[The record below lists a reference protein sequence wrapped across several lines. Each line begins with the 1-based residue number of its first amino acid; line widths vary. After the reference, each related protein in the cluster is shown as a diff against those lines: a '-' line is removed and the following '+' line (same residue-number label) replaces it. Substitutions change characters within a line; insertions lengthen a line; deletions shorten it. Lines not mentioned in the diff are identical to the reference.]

1 MSSKNILK
9 KIFLKFYFY
18 VLHSIIFIL
27 YICNTKL
34 TCINRYLII
43 NTMKVTV
50 NINLG
55 GYAFNVD
62 DDAYERLR
70 QYMKSLEKEFSGE
83 PGASEIMSDI
93 EGRISE
99 LFKAR
104 LNAYKQVITMKDV
117 EEVMGI
123 LGSPEVISG
132 GEPGGEVPPRSQRRM
147 YRDPDRRVFGG
158 VCAGISAYLD
168 WDPLILRII
177 FALLIFAGGFGLG
190 LYLILWIVL
199 PEAKTTAQKL
209 EMRGDP
215 VTIDNIKDSVRQEFD
230 TVKKKMNI

>member
-1 MSSKNILK
+1 M
-9 KIFLKFYFY
+9 
-18 VLHSIIFIL
+18 HSINFYL

-83 PGASEIMSDI
+83 PGASEIMTDI

-117 EEVMGI
+117 EEVMAI

-132 GEPGGEVPPRSQRRM
+132 SEPSGEVPPRSSRRM

-177 FALLIFAGGFGLG
+177 FAILIFAGGFGLG
-190 LYLILWIVL
+190 LYIILWIVL

-215 VTIDNIKDSVRQEFD
+215 VTIDNIKDSVRQEFE

>member
-1 MSSKNILK
+1 M
-9 KIFLKFYFY
+9 
-18 VLHSIIFIL
+18 HGIIFCL
-27 YICNTKL
+27 YICIIKL

-43 NTMKVTV
+43 ITMKMTV

-55 GYAFNVD
+55 GYAFNLD

-70 QYMKSLEKEFSGE
+70 QYMKRLEKEFSGE

-99 LFKAR
+99 LFRSK
-104 LNAYKQVITMKDV
+104 LNSYKQVITLKDV
-117 EEVMGI
+117 EEVMAI
-123 LGSPEVISG
+123 LGSPEDISG
-132 GEPGGEVPPRSQRRM
+132 GEPGGEIPPRSHRRI

-168 WDPLILRII
+168 WDPLIMRII
-177 FALLIFAGGFGLG
+177 FAVLIFAGGFGLG

-199 PEAKTTAQKL
+199 PEARTTAQKL

-215 VTIDNIKDSVRQEFD
+215 VTIENIKDTVRQEFN
-230 TVKKKMNI
+230 TVKEKMNL

>member
-1 MSSKNILK
+1 M
-9 KIFLKFYFY
+9 KIT
-18 VLHSIIFIL
+18 I
-27 YICNTKL
+27 
-34 TCINRYLII
+34 
-43 NTMKVTV
+43 

-55 GYAFNVD
+55 GYPFNVD
-62 DDAYERLR
+62 EDAYERLR

-83 PGASEIMSDI
+83 SSASEIMADI
-93 EGRISE
+93 EGRIAE
-99 LFKAR
+99 LFKMR

-117 EEVMGI
+117 EEVMAI

-132 GEPGGEVPPRSQRRM
+132 NSSSDERPPRSQRRI
-147 YRDPDRRVFGG
+147 YRDQDRRVFGG

-168 WDPLILRII
+168 WDPLIMRII
-177 FALLIFAGGFGLG
+177 FSILIIAGGFGLG

-215 VTIDNIKDSVRQEFD
+215 VTVENIKDSVKQEFE
-230 TVKKKMNI
+230 TVKKKMNL

>member
-1 MSSKNILK
+1 MHGI
-9 KIFLKFYFY
+9 IFYFY
-18 VLHSIIFIL
+18 
-27 YICNTKL
+27 ICITKL

-43 NTMKVTV
+43 KTMKMTV

-55 GYAFNVD
+55 SYAFNLD

-70 QYMKSLEKEFSGE
+70 QYMKRLEKEFSGE

-99 LFKAR
+99 LFRTK
-104 LNAYKQVITMKDV
+104 LNAYKQVITLKDV
-117 EEVMGI
+117 EEVMAI
-123 LGSPEVISG
+123 LGSPEDISG
-132 GEPGGEVPPRSQRRM
+132 GEPAGEVPPRSQRRI

-168 WDPLILRII
+168 WNPLIMRII
-177 FALLIFAGGFGLG
+177 FTVLIFAGGFGLG

-199 PEAKTTAQKL
+199 PEARTTAQKL

-215 VTIDNIKDSVRQEFD
+215 VTIENIRETVRQEFN
-230 TVKKKMNI
+230 TVKEKMNL

>member
-1 MSSKNILK
+1 
-9 KIFLKFYFY
+9 
-18 VLHSIIFIL
+18 
-27 YICNTKL
+27 
-34 TCINRYLII
+34 
-43 NTMKVTV
+43 MKVTV

-55 GYAFNVD
+55 GYPFNMD
-62 DDAYERLR
+62 EDAYERLR

-83 PGASEIMSDI
+83 SSASEIMSDI
-93 EGRISE
+93 EGRIAE
-99 LFKAR
+99 LFRMR

-117 EEVMGI
+117 EEVMAI

-132 GEPGGEVPPRSQRRM
+132 GEATDERPPRSQRRI

-158 VCAGISAYLD
+158 VCAGISAWLD
-168 WDPLILRII
+168 WDPLIMRII
-177 FALLIFAGGFGLG
+177 FAVLVLPGGFGLG

-215 VTIDNIKDSVRQEFD
+215 VTIENIKDSVKQEFK
-230 TVKKKMNI
+230 TVKKKMNM

>member
-1 MSSKNILK
+1 M
-9 KIFLKFYFY
+9 KIT
-18 VLHSIIFIL
+18 I
-27 YICNTKL
+27 
-34 TCINRYLII
+34 
-43 NTMKVTV
+43 

-55 GYAFNVD
+55 GYPFNVD
-62 DDAYERLR
+62 EDAYERLR

-83 PGASEIMSDI
+83 SSASEIMADI
-93 EGRISE
+93 EGRIAE
-99 LFKAR
+99 LFKMR

-117 EEVMGI
+117 EEVMAI

-132 GEPGGEVPPRSQRRM
+132 NSTTDERPPRSQRRI

-168 WDPLILRII
+168 WDPLIMRII
-177 FALLIFAGGFGLG
+177 FAILVIAGGFGLA

-215 VTIDNIKDSVRQEFD
+215 VTVENIKDSVKQEFE
-230 TVKKKMNI
+230 TVKKKMNL

>member
-1 MSSKNILK
+1 MHGI
-9 KIFLKFYFY
+9 IFL
-18 VLHSIIFIL
+18 L
-27 YICNTKL
+27 YLCKVKL
-34 TCINRYLII
+34 ICINRYLIKK
-43 NTMKVTV
+43 TMKITI

-55 GYAFNVD
+55 GYPFNVD
-62 DDAYERLR
+62 EDAYERLR

-83 PGASEIMSDI
+83 SSASEIMADI
-93 EGRISE
+93 EGRIAE
-99 LFKAR
+99 LFKMR

-117 EEVMGI
+117 EEVMAI

-132 GEPGGEVPPRSQRRM
+132 NSTTDERPPRSQRRI

-177 FALLIFAGGFGLG
+177 FAILIVAGGFGLA

-215 VTIDNIKDSVRQEFD
+215 VTVENIKDSVKQEFE
-230 TVKKKMNI
+230 TVKKKMNL

>member
-1 MSSKNILK
+1 
-9 KIFLKFYFY
+9 
-18 VLHSIIFIL
+18 
-27 YICNTKL
+27 
-34 TCINRYLII
+34 
-43 NTMKVTV
+43 MKVTV

-83 PGASEIMSDI
+83 PGAAEIMSDI

-99 LFKAR
+99 LFKMR
-104 LNAYKQVITMKDV
+104 LNTYKQVITMKDV
-117 EEVMGI
+117 EEVIGI

-132 GEPGGEVPPRSQRRM
+132 GESAGEEIPRSRRRM
-147 YRDPDRRVFGG
+147 YRDPDRRVLGG

-168 WDPLILRII
+168 WDPLIMRII
-177 FALLIFAGGFGLG
+177 FAVLIFAGGFGVG

-215 VTIDNIKDSVRQEFD
+215 VTIENIKDSVSQEFE
-230 TVKKKMNI
+230 TVKKKMNL

>member
-1 MSSKNILK
+1 M
-9 KIFLKFYFY
+9 KIT
-18 VLHSIIFIL
+18 I
-27 YICNTKL
+27 
-34 TCINRYLII
+34 
-43 NTMKVTV
+43 

-55 GYAFNVD
+55 GYPFNVD
-62 DDAYERLR
+62 EDAYERLR

-83 PGASEIMSDI
+83 SSASEIMADI
-93 EGRISE
+93 EGRIAE
-99 LFKAR
+99 LFKMR

-117 EEVMGI
+117 EEVMAI

-132 GEPGGEVPPRSQRRM
+132 NSTTDERPPRSQRRI

-177 FALLIFAGGFGLG
+177 FAILIVAGGFGLA

-215 VTIDNIKDSVRQEFD
+215 VTVENIKDSVKQEFE
-230 TVKKKMNI
+230 TVKKKMNL